1 MVAFPLSFV
10 SFRVFFITSDLHDD
24 LHHHDDRPKS
34 KGDYRRM
41 AWVQRDC
48 EFEREGFGQND
59 QRMLFG
65 ILESHQSQHPNG
77 SDGSWGDFCFVSER
91 FRGMTF

>member
-1 MVAFPLSFV
+1 M
-10 SFRVFFITSDLHDD
+10 I
-24 LHHHDDRPKS
+24 HHHDDRPKS

-41 AWVQRDC
+41 AWVQRDG

-65 ILESHQSQHPNG
+65 ILESHRSANTQTDLTGHFG
-77 SDGSWGDFCFVSER
+77 RFLFCFVEGVR
-91 FRGMTF
+91 DFEV